1 MRYPEPVVSFLPD
14 SGVSEDEDEDHDDE
28 QENSS
33 DTWGEDSKSATF
45 LKNSVN

>member
-14 SGVSEDEDEDHDDE
+14 SGVGEDEDEDHDDE

-33 DTWGEDSKSATF
+33 DTWGGGFENRHF
-45 LKNSVN
+45 LKK